1 MNEEILKRK
10 MFSEPMSKK
19 AMNVGIM
26 QGFEDEMEEE
36 GELEEMP
43 PMARSPQNP
52 EILMNNLRGDMRS
65 VDARY
70 MELAQMV
77 GEQAAMDTP
86 PEVLA
91 MLQPQLASQQMPP
104 APPGGI
110 GSLQPQQE
118 APQGAPEGAPTM
130 PPGMEGAAPFP
141 PGGAEQAPPT
151 PDGLPPL
158 RAKDGVFVTPE
169 ARTSSYTGDSPRS
182 FPNLSGSLPERLGR
196 PDMLQMRM
204 NRMLELASGNI
215 PPEQMTEEDR
225 QLLQQYNMSMGFTGG
240 TIRDIAKQGA
250 SRIGGAL
257 APYMI
262 KGEEAFSR
270 GLSRVDDYLGGF
282 LPPSFRVVPMRDKLL
297 SPTAKGRATLP
308 ARESIVEGPGGVP
321 TMGTGTKLTPA
332 NTLDVGRVPFSQAFR
347 ESLRQNPKSTI
358 AAGTAAGGTAA
369 AMLSN
374 MVGGGGG
381 APRSAED
388 IARVNALI
396 DQIPP
401 TYTAAEEAEMAMQP
415 PSQATIN
422 RVMAEEEADLST
434 PFSNLIEPPPK
445 RGEPETRYMGPA
457 PGTGATTPIIPPTPE
472 QKKEETVT
480 EFIQDKMKEES
491 PAVIKTRAQRI
502 KEESEA
508 LMPTFKEILGDTK
521 SDVRTNALLLLADA
535 GFKFAST
542 YKPTA
547 AMAFAESFSGVPR
560 GFAALVAQA
569 RDRDIKIKTSV
580 LQQAVDNVNLQDKLA
595 RDYQIEG
602 LKIQGRVLT
611 EGIKARSAE
620 ALERLKASGK
630 WRETVYNG
638 DIDILREQIR
648 TGGVVEKDA
657 GMGLVTQETKGG
669 SFIGSYIKP
678 DKNGNLPPVV
688 VSAISSP
695 YTLRETDNP
704 FVTNRGPAPTT
715 VETDKG
721 ERVKLG
727 NSLRSLD
734 NSLRMLNDVR
744 GTYSQL
750 YSPGTWV
757 QDKINNIIVPVSGG
771 MVRPDVNQAASAT
784 RIASALNMV
793 QKQIASANDSG
804 RVAVQEQEWAREMLG
819 GLTNPTAF
827 FSNKDIAAK
836 QFAAMESQL
845 RNARQQVLTQ
855 LGYESNDLTMATP
868 STGTQTDPF
877 VVPADPQ
884 QQQMMFRYLSSTI
897 GASQD
902 PRAMVYLQ
910 LPNGRIDAFNPVQL
924 RGLVKK

>member
-26 QGFEDEMEEE
+26 QGFEDEMEDE
-36 GELEEMP
+36 GEDEEMP

-91 MLQPQLASQQMPP
+91 MLQPQLASQQQMPP

-118 APQGAPEGAPTM
+118 APQGAPEGAPMM

-151 PDGLPPL
+151 PDGMPPL

-169 ARTSSYTGDSPRS
+169 ARFASQR
-182 FPNLSGSLPERLGR
+182 FPLSGAGVSR
-196 PDMLQMRM
+196 PDMLQMNM
-204 NRMLELASGNI
+204 DRMLELASGNI
-215 PPEQMTEEDR
+215 PPEEMTEEDR
-225 QLLQQYNMSMGFTGG
+225 QLLQQYSMSMGFTGG

-262 KGEEAFSR
+262 KGEEALAR

-332 NTLDVGRVPFSQAFR
+332 NTLDVGRIPFSQAVR
-347 ESLRQNPKSTI
+347 ESIRQNPKST
-358 AAGTAAGGTAA
+358 AAAVTAGGGTAA
-369 AMLSN
+369 AMLAN
-374 MVGGGGG
+374 MMGGGGGG

-388 IARVNALI
+388 VARVNALI

-401 TYTAAEEAEMAMQP
+401 TYTAAEEAEMGLP

-422 RVMAEEEADLST
+422 RVMGEEEVDLST

-445 RGEPETRYMGPA
+445 KTGPEPRYMGPA
-457 PGTGATTPIIPPTPE
+457 PGTTAPGATTPIVPPTPE

-480 EFIQDKMKEES
+480 DFIKDKMKEES

-521 SDVRTNALLLLADA
+521 SDIRTNALLLLADA

-542 YKPTA
+542 YKPTVG
-547 AMAFAESFSGVPR
+547 MAFGEAFSGVPR
-560 GFAALVAQA
+560 GFAALAAQA
-569 RDRDIKIKTSV
+569 RDRDIKIKSAV
-580 LQQAVDNVNLQDKLA
+580 LEKAVDNVNMQDKLA

-602 LKIQGRVLT
+602 LKIQGRIFT
-611 EGIKARSAE
+611 EGIKAKNAKE
-620 ALERLKASGK
+620 LEMLKQSGA
-630 WRETVYNG
+630 WRNTVYNG
-638 DIDILREQIR
+638 DKDLLLEQIR

-678 DKNGNLPPVV
+678 DKNGNLPAVV

-727 NSLRSLD
+727 NTLRSLD

-750 YSPGTWV
+750 YSPGTWFT
-757 QDKINNIIVPVSGG
+757 DKINNIIVPISAGAI
-771 MVRPDVNQAASAT
+771 RPDVNQEAAAT
-784 RIASALNMV
+784 RIASAINTV

-836 QFAAMESQL
+836 QFAAMEAQL

-877 VVPADPQ
+877 VIPADPQ
-884 QQQMMFRYLSSTI
+884 QQQNMFRYLASTI

>member
-26 QGFEDEMEEE
+26 QGFEDEMEDE
-36 GELEEMP
+36 GEDEEMP

-52 EILMNNLRGDMRS
+52 EILMNNLRGDIRS

-110 GSLQPQQE
+110 GALPQ
-118 APQGAPEGAPTM
+118 APQGAPQGAPMM

-151 PDGLPPL
+151 PDGMPPL
-158 RAKDGVFVTPE
+158 RAQGGMFVTQGN
-169 ARTSSYTGDSPRS
+169 RIDQ
-182 FPNLSGSLPERLGR
+182 
-196 PDMLQMRM
+196 LQGNMD
-204 NRMLELASGNI
+204 RMLELASGNI
-215 PPEQMTEEDR
+215 PPEQMTDADR

-250 SRIGGAL
+250 SRIGSAL
-257 APYMI
+257 SPYV
-262 KGEEAFSR
+262 AR
-270 GLSRVDDYLGGF
+270 GREVLGQAINKADEYL
-282 LPPSFRVVPMRDKLL
+282 PSLQGFRVVPMRDKLL

-321 TMGTGTKLTPA
+321 MMGTGTKLTPA
-332 NTLDVGRVPFSQAFR
+332 NTLDVGRIPFSQAVR
-347 ESLRQNPKSTI
+347 ESIRQNPKST
-358 AAGTAAGGTAA
+358 AAAVTAGGGTAA
-369 AMLSN
+369 AMLAN
-374 MVGGGGG
+374 MMGGGGSG

-388 IARVNALI
+388 IARINAMI

-401 TYTAAEEAEMAMQP
+401 TYTAEEEAAMAMGVEP

-422 RVMAEEEADLST
+422 RVMAEEGPDYST

-445 RGEPETRYMGPA
+445 KTGPEPRYMGPA
-457 PGTGATTPIIPPTPE
+457 PDTTAPGATTPIIPPTPE
-472 QKKEETVT
+472 KKKEESVT

-508 LMPTFKEILGDTK
+508 LMPTFKEILGDTQ
-521 SDVRTNALLLLADA
+521 SDIRTNALLLLADA

-542 YKPTA
+542 YKPTT
-547 AMAFAESFSGVPR
+547 AMAFGEAFSGVPR
-560 GFAALVAQA
+560 GFAALAAQA

-602 LKIQGRVLT
+602 LKIQGRLLT
-611 EGIKARSAE
+611 EAAKAKSAKE
-620 ALERLKASGK
+620 LEELKGRNQWK
-630 WRETVYNG
+630 KTVYDG
-638 DIDILREQIR
+638 DKDLLLEQIR
-648 TGGVVEKDA
+648 TGGVVEEDA
-657 GMGLVTQETKGG
+657 GMGLVTQKTKGG

-771 MVRPDVNQAASAT
+771 MVRPDVNQAAAAT
-784 RIASALNMV
+784 RIASAINTV
-793 QKQIASANDSG
+793 QKQIAAANDSG

-836 QFAAMESQL
+836 QFAAMEAQL

-877 VVPADPQ
+877 VIPADPQ
-884 QQQMMFRYLSSTI
+884 QQQNMFRYLASTI

>member
-1 MNEEILKRK
+1 
-10 MFSEPMSKK
+10 MSKK

-26 QGFEDEMEEE
+26 QGFEDEMEDE
-36 GELEEMP
+36 GEDEEMP

-110 GSLQPQQE
+110 GALPQ
-118 APQGAPEGAPTM
+118 APQGAPQGAPMM

-158 RAKDGVFVTPE
+158 RAQGGMFVTQGN
-169 ARTSSYTGDSPRS
+169 RIDQ
-182 FPNLSGSLPERLGR
+182 
-196 PDMLQMRM
+196 LQGNMD
-204 NRMLELASGNI
+204 RMLELASGNI
-215 PPEQMTEEDR
+215 PPEQMTDADR

-250 SRIGGAL
+250 SRIGSAL

-332 NTLDVGRVPFSQAFR
+332 NTLDVGRIPFSQAVR
-347 ESLRQNPKSTI
+347 ESIRQNPKSTI

-388 IARVNALI
+388 VARVNALI
-396 DQIPP
+396 DQIPS
-401 TYTAAEEAEMAMQP
+401 TYTTAEEAEMGLP

-422 RVMAEEEADLST
+422 RVMAEEGPDYST

-445 RGEPETRYMGPA
+445 KTGPEPRYMGPA
-457 PGTGATTPIIPPTPE
+457 PGTTEPGATTPIIPPTPE
-472 QKKEETVT
+472 KKKEETVT
-480 EFIQDKMKEES
+480 DFIQDKMKEES

-547 AMAFAESFSGVPR
+547 GMAFAEAFSGVPR
-560 GFAALVAQA
+560 GFAALAAQA

-602 LKIQGRVLT
+602 LKIQGRLLA
-611 EGIKARSAE
+611 EAAKARSAKE
-620 ALERLKASGK
+620 LEELKGRNQWK
-630 WRETVYNG
+630 KTVYDG
-638 DIDILREQIR
+638 DKDLLLEQIR
-648 TGGVVEKDA
+648 TGGVVEEDA
-657 GMGLVTQETKGG
+657 GMGLVTQKTKGG

-678 DKNGNLPPVV
+678 DKNGNLPTVV
-688 VSAISSP
+688 TTAISSP

-727 NSLRSLD
+727 TTLRSLD

-771 MVRPDVNQAASAT
+771 MVRPDVNQAAAAT
-784 RIASALNMV
+784 RIASAINTV
-793 QKQIASANDSG
+793 QKQIAAANDSG

-836 QFAAMESQL
+836 QFAAMEAQL

-884 QQQMMFRYLSSTI
+884 QQQNMFRYLASTI